1 MTGLAPKGGAVLSHV
16 RIGRR
21 PEDLPGPR
29 VPPAGAH
36 LLLGFDGLVAVS
48 PGAAELLSSART
60 AAIVNERT
68 IPTAQLV
75 LDASRRVSASALA
88 EAIGASTR
96 WTQTVDALG
105 ISELLLGDA
114 VTANLLLLGFAYQK
128 GVIPL
133 GLESLDRAI
142 ELNGVAVETNRRA
155 FAWGRLVA
163 SDEKLVKDLLTA
175 RRGDPV
181 PQTLDELIER
191 RSELLS
197 AYQDAAYARRYRALV
212 ERVRKAEQTHLRG
225 GPLRLTDAVARA
237 YHKLL
242 AYKDEYEVARLYVDG
257 EFRARLREQFEGD
270 FQVEYQL
277 APPLWASRN
286 RETGRPRKHGYGPW
300 IVPLFRMLAALRFL
314 RGTPLDVFGYL
325 QERRRERAWI
335 THYEQTVEQLLA
347 GLRPDNLE
355 LAREIAAL
363 PEKIRGYDR
372 VKQRNAAQVETRER
386 ELLERFRST
395 ASPAPHVE

>member
-1 MTGLAPKGGAVLSHV
+1 
-16 RIGRR
+16 
-21 PEDLPGPR
+21 
-29 VPPAGAH
+29 
-36 LLLGFDGLVAVS
+36 
-48 PGAAELLSSART
+48 
-60 AAIVNERT
+60 
-68 IPTAQLV
+68 
-75 LDASRRVSASALA
+75 
-88 EAIGASTR
+88 
-96 WTQTVDALG
+96 VDALG
-105 ISELLLGDA
+105 ISELLLGDS